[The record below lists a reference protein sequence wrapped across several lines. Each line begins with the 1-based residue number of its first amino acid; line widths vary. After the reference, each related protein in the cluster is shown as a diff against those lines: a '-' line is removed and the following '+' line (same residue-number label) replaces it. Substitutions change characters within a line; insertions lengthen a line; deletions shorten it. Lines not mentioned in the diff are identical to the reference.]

1 MLSRYIRVLVVLVI
15 LAALVG
21 SVYLLSNWWEG
32 RKKTNIL
39 EEGELRRHSAQLV
52 EVSPQKV
59 SDIGKKDLVN
69 QQAVEKIDELR
80 QEIVWYAEYTAE
92 LEQRLVEGEAQ
103 VQTQNNGYKVVWSEE
118 WSDGETWT
126 DGTDARYRIDYHL
139 PPIDLQVYGSDG
151 STWVGTTTSGV
162 AIGEVQVVEKAKPWW
177 SKLGVG
183 IYAGAGSYN
192 NKLAPLVGLGLSYSG
207 WGVELQVGEG
217 FRGVTVG
224 KEW

>member
-1 MLSRYIRVLVVLVI
+1 
-15 LAALVG
+15 
-21 SVYLLSNWWEG
+21 
-32 RKKTNIL
+32 
-39 EEGELRRHSAQLV
+39 
-52 EVSPQKV
+52 
-59 SDIGKKDLVN
+59 
-69 QQAVEKIDELR
+69 
-80 QEIVWYAEYTAE
+80 
-92 LEQRLVEGEAQ
+92 
-103 VQTQNNGYKVVWSEE
+103 VVWSEE

-151 STWVGTTTSGV
+151 STWVGTTTPGV
-162 AIGEVQVVEKAKPWW
+162 TIGAVQVVQKAKPFW

-217 FRGVTVG
+217 FRGVMVG